1 MNYLKERDLMAMNL
15 QFFADEDE
23 GAEGEGVNETESAEQ
38 SDYGEASQE
47 SATESVTEE
56 VAEPQM
62 QSKEANAAFA
72 SMRREMEAAKR
83 RADELDAMYAKQFGD
98 YTNPE
103 TGQPIRS
110 AKDYAEAMA
119 AQQRIQAREQLQQAN
134 IDPKLIDRLVA
145 NSPAIRQAEA
155 ATAELNNIKANRMME
170 EDFKKVLEID
180 PTKSSAEDII
190 NDPSYSLVVDYVRQT
205 PGLRFSD
212 AYKLVNFDRL
222 SSSKI
227 AAAKQATVNQVKSKN
242 HLSTGASV
250 DVNDAQEDIPAS
262 MVEMYKETF
271 PDKTMKELKA
281 LYNKTI
287 ANRR

>member
-1 MNYLKERDLMAMNL
+1 MKYLKDRDLMAMNL
-15 QFFADEDE
+15 QFFAEDDYS
-23 GAEGEGVNETESAEQ
+23 EGEGVNETETAEQ
-38 SDYGEASQE
+38 SDNGEASQE
-47 SATESVTEE
+47 DATESVTEE
-56 VAEPQM
+56 VAEPQV

-83 RADELDAMYAKQFGD
+83 HAAEIDAMYAKQFGD

-134 IDPKLIDRLVA
+134 IDPNLIDRLVA
-145 NSPAIRQAEA
+145 NSPAMRQAEA

-180 PTKSSAEDII
+180 STKSSAEDII
-190 NDPSYSLVVDYVRQT
+190 NDPSYPLVVDYVRQT

-250 DVNDAQEDIPAS
+250 DVNDAEEEIPVS
-262 MVEMYKETF
+262 MVEMYKDAF
-271 PDKTMKELKA
+271 PEKTMKELKA